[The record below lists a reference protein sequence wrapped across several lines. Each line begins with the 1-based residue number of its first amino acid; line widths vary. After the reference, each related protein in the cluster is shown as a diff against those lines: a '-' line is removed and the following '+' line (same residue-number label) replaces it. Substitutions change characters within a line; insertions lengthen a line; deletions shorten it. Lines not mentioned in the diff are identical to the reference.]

1 MVMVIG
7 SSHSTLKDTL
17 PTVRKIEKSQNLNIF
32 QLRYALLL
40 EQPFHIPFEIPFS
53 ANQLHNDDVISM
65 KNSYFLCYDLLLVI
79 DNQIQV
85 HNTCK
90 MAYHEFGIR
99 FWNIHP
105 TSRIRNL
112 QTIR

>member
-1 MVMVIG
+1 MLER
-7 SSHSTLKDTL
+7 LKLEMTSL
-17 PTVRKIEKSQNLNIF
+17 
-32 QLRYALLL
+32 LRYKY
-40 EQPFHIPFEIPFS
+40 
-53 ANQLHNDDVISM
+53 VIST
-65 KNSYFLCYDLLLVI
+65 KNVYFLYYDLLRVI
-79 DNQIQV
+79 DYQIQV

-90 MAYHEFGIR
+90 MAYHEFRIR

>member
-40 EQPFHIPFEIPFS
+40 EQPFQMPIFLRLKISFEQI
-53 ANQLHNDDVISM
+53 NYVIS
-65 KNSYFLCYDLLLVI
+65 
-79 DNQIQV
+79 
-85 HNTCK
+85 H
-90 MAYHEFGIR
+90 
-99 FWNIHP
+99 
-105 TSRIRNL
+105 
-112 QTIR
+112 